1 MVHMLVV
8 QIYWML
14 VRELFD
20 NNITD
25 PMLAR
30 KVQHERKKCPRIC
43 LCSQNKEV
51 YQMKYFISQ

>member
-30 KVQHERKKCPRIC
+30 KVQHERKKCQGFACVHKIRKC
-43 LCSQNKEV
+43 TR
-51 YQMKYFISQ
+51 